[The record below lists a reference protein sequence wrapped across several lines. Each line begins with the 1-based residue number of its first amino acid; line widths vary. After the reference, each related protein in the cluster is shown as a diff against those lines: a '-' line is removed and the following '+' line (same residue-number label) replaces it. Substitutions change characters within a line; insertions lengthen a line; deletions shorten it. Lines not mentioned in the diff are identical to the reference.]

1 MGLIHSELTIRPTRR
16 STRVRALRFLIDS
29 GAAYSVVPREDLAGI
44 GIRPNRN
51 ISIVLADGTCKE
63 RKVGD
68 AFFEFRGTCAPAPV
82 IFGEADDEPLLG
94 AVTLQ
99 ALGLVLDPLSRRIY
113 RKDWI
118 RI

>member
-1 MGLIHSELTIRPTRR
+1 MGLVHTRLTVRPSRR
-16 STRVRALRFLIDS
+16 SQKAHEVNFLIDS
-29 GAAYSVVPREDLAGI
+29 GAEYSVISREDLQALGVK
-44 GIRPNRN
+44 PNRS
-51 ISIVLADGTCKE
+51 ISIILADGSRKE
-63 RKVGD
+63 REVGD

-82 IFGEADDEPLLG
+82 VFGEGDDENLLG